1 MQHIKL
7 SNIHIIRA
15 QKEKRKWGLEK
26 MIAENIPNM
35 VGENTYI

>member
-1 MQHIKL
+1 MQHTRL

-15 QKEKRKWGLEK
+15 WKEKRKWEQEK

-35 VGENTYI
+35 MGEKTHI